1 MFGLGKTLTLII
13 KVFLVCLS
21 QFCSFVLKL
30 IEVVLFWLKFFG
42 EKGKKS
48 PNSVQALCF
57 FAYANLK
64 PNFSQSRPHLG
75 EGYFT

>member
-30 IEVVLFWLKFFG
+30 IEVVLFWLKFSG
-42 EKGKKS
+42 EKWQKA
-48 PNSVQALCF
+48 PIM
-57 FAYANLK
+57 YK
-64 PNFSQSRPHLG
+64 PNASLHR
-75 EGYFT
+75 

>member
-1 MFGLGKTLTLII
+1 MFGLGKALTLII

-30 IEVVLFWLKFFG
+30 IEVVLFCLKFFG

-48 PNSVQALCF
+48 PNSVQA
-57 FAYANLK
+57 
-64 PNFSQSRPHLG
+64 
-75 EGYFT
+75 

>member
-30 IEVVLFWLKFFG
+30 IEVVFFFWLKFSN
-42 EKGKKS
+42 EKGQKS
-48 PNSVQALCF
+48 PILYKLDASSPRRRSAHLGKD
-57 FAYANLK
+57 L
-64 PNFSQSRPHLG
+64 HLG
-75 EGYFT
+75 ELEA